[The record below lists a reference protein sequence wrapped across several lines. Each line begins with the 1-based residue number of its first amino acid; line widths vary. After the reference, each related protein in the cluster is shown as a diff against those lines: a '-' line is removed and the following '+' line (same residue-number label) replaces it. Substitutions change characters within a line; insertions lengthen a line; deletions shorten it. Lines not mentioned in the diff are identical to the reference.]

1 MNFFDEKK
9 KMDTIKRKDKC
20 LIVGKST
27 SNNNL

>member
-1 MNFFDEKK
+1 MNFFDEK